1 MKITDLKEG
10 MIVNSPTKGEG
21 IILKVT
27 KRTITTKFKYS
38 TTKCTLLISVYDI
51 SFSDL

>member
-10 MIVNSPTKGEG
+10 MIINSPTKGEG
-21 IILKVT
+21 VILKIT

-38 TTKCTLLISVYDI
+38 TSKLTLQTTTEPISYG
-51 SFSDL
+51 DL